1 MHHILKFKL
10 SLLIILALISQAVIA
25 DDENITISLV
35 TDFETRTLIS
45 AKESI
50 TPVTQTVYE
59 NNQNKVKT
67 IGSRSELWIRN
78 AHIDYTFFFEKYYEG
93 KYIGRE
99 SSLIIPRKDLAIG
112 EHKIYPGGHIFN
124 LAEDGKLS
132 SPDPEILIEG
142 NIVML
147 KCHKITIYGVD
158 AVKTGPPQFR
168 NIASQ
173 ILLFTTEPGLTIDS
187 NNLPDAKKIEGTLQS
202 NIDSKIKEGLIYNA
216 ISDNEDFYPLSIW
229 LPSNSKNKGYLTL
242 PSWQT
247 FIVTPEG
254 KVELNIKDT
263 SQVPEVTALNSELI
277 IPYRKMRGR
286 INSISSLSAVVG
298 PNSLDVRDKKGGEK
312 ELLFS
317 ATIEPIVFKAGY
329 GNQKD
334 QELELIVDQDLS
346 KRPNKYFLADNL
358 TENIDAIRLV
368 LGEWDSPIFESGTTG
383 NISVRLKQSRE
394 NISIKEPTV
403 QMSISEYHQSN
414 PAGRY
419 WKPIEVLSW
428 SDNIVKFKVPQ
439 SNYGFY
445 ILRVQVTDKLNVE
458 PKPSL
463 SFEIESAIIP
473 AKQIGSASF
482 NANKGRNAFV
492 CGEDMRLRLIL
503 RTPGKRQP
511 SDLQVVLTLPSGD
524 KRKLTVRDEG
534 QPWQEINL
542 KIPASVT
549 DDMSAG
555 YYTLGV
561 ENLPSGMSSYPFHF
575 DMVTQD
581 RSSEYLVVKTSKYTK
596 AMTKLLTSHWN
607 GKYTPINI
615 DRAVKTI
622 SELGYNRIDNM
633 QYTADHHVRP
643 NNWREALA
651 QSDPRLPSPSA
662 VYTPSPRDQML
673 NACVREQ
680 IEFSDVLVYYHDFHL
695 PRYIDA
701 YILAGERW
709 LAREIQSMRHSPA
722 MDGMML
728 YDEMYDWAS
737 DGLGENQQK
746 IWLNI
751 REEKATETLGIT
763 PAKIETGINR
773 YIVRPESQR
782 DPKALQ
788 DFLSW
793 RKWSVFGWGDWTS
806 RMVKVGKSLAPE
818 SRYGTYHRTFMG
830 AGNSDFI
837 QNGYAPDI
845 FKDLDIIS
853 HVHYADN
860 STSWVNVPML
870 AQLLRTGKNKSLYV
884 NLPVSHE
891 SRTKWDGQYQRQM
904 AFALMAQGANGI
916 AMWGLPA
923 DFEDA
928 ANEGTLIGME
938 TTRLLNK
945 NILQIFGPIVD
956 NTKDGYRKVGIMS
969 TLNQHI
975 LSPYKE
981 HKVSGQTELLWGA
994 LWRMGYAPVFIREE
1008 TLDQDLSNF
1017 EIIFA
1022 PGVFFDGEISEKHLN
1037 SLKQAINNGTKVIVE
1052 TESALSIPGV
1062 IQLKDYAFDGYG
1074 LGTYFATWHDD
1085 ELNKFYMLTENAVNY
1100 LKPKMEEWNIEP
1112 AATGPFKVGPNWR
1125 ESDDIHY
1132 LFMANF
1138 DDPDY
1143 GHTVKQQMAKPVLIP
1158 MSVPAR
1164 HGNVAYDL
1172 LRDTMLEL
1180 KNTTSKNGKP
1190 EKSFNMDMLRIQG
1203 GIVAF
1208 LPEPIK
1214 NLKLSYALN
1223 QKKTHLRLE
1232 GNLHGDN
1239 PITGNFPVTIEIDG
1253 KLYYRVL
1260 GKNPVELKIP
1270 DSGKDI
1276 NCSVRENI
1284 SGRKISFII
1293 KSSSVPE
1300 QVLVLD
1306 NTAVFIPYPNEV
1318 RSFLKSTKKVQ
1329 IIYSDLTGFKPFAE
1343 ALATQLKAKGIECE
1357 LEEENNAVRFPH
1369 PDMNAFDPY
1378 GDGFHSWQGKR
1389 PGIYQPAM
1397 VADDASILLA
1407 GATGSYVFDAI
1418 CNSGFIT
1425 QLPDGQLGQHTQPM
1439 IQVANRALNPSRSTL
1454 CLIAND
1460 EIGMQTILENL
1471 FNIPADTIETEAA
1484 LNFQKANELN
1494 SDKTSIEPA
1503 AISFM
1508 GNNEYILDA
1517 KNDKNGNIYLITWGH
1532 GDNIYSYTSNGE
1544 FRFSYYLPEM
1554 GADDLR
1560 VFDDRILV
1568 YTAAGAKLYR
1578 LDLNGK
1584 PVNQVQLNM
1593 DRGSLGYRD
1602 TPSLS
1607 HVNYKYFPKQKKLV
1621 HIEKEDARVYDDEF
1635 NELAHWKGKEYF
1647 DEDVSNNTLYRK
1659 LLSFAFSPDG
1669 SRIAQIESSKYY
1681 FMLNKK
1687 VTAAYDAHIVIRNL
1701 KGDILYEY
1709 EDTVDN
1715 GIEIEAAV
1723 SWDENMPGP
1732 IVKNSKLEFHFDDN
1746 LNLLSESFP
1755 LPSNSIKLDFDHKLE
1770 RDGHSF
1776 FQIDDMEK
1784 IIQKIGPFKVIPTIF
1799 KLADDRQTIAC
1810 LDETG
1815 LLTIWADSK
1824 KLSSIEVAERGKV
1837 LLFSADSKTLYIG
1850 SFRGTITAYDLT
1862 GNELWTRNLAE
1873 RNMSVL
1879 KPLVFSDPAF
1889 ADMTD
1894 KIWSKQHDYAG
1905 ELDALVRMGKNRWP
1919 EDIKRSFTVGTE
1931 MVGAELTRYLGTHS
1945 TWVLEFEYKAVGT
1958 NSVALTAGIRTES
1971 QYPDSVAQTFTA
1983 TQKWQFGRIV
1993 IKNGRKCES
2002 LKAGFSATSG
2012 EVSINQVQFR
2022 QIRFPSVNHMLYE
2035 PLYDL
2040 EPIILD
2046 LPYYITKYDAV
2057 GNLRE
2062 DAPNQVLISKTINGS
2077 PNLAEPAYL
2086 QNGRINDMGKNW
2098 YVQPRITPEFVTMN
2112 LKDQQWIST
2121 VALYFN
2127 AYDSNNPTPHFDVYV
2142 TDLEQKKEIRV
2153 ASIRNNTQTFRLI
2166 KFKPIRTTNVKIHMV
2181 NSFQRIRT
2189 LTEIELYGPLSGKEG
2204 APGFTE
2210 KEGNNA
2216 YMGDFSRVDKRKKT
2230 LAKEFGTIFER
2241 RGTHDSSR
2249 GWYAPLSTPLID
2261 QNRLVVGSTFGAS
2274 TAYDLTIDE
2283 KMLNPGKELYW
2294 SLGAS
2299 IGYVPEAALYGGL
2312 VLRAG
2317 VDGKLYCISADT
2329 GATLWSTKLG
2339 ERLMSSPVVIGEDI
2353 FVANETGKLFQIDM
2367 ANGSIMKETTIGSGV
2382 FGHLATDDIYIFMIT
2397 DNGELI
2403 AIDKNTMDKK
2413 WSTKVAPFTDS
2424 TPAVDNNVVYL
2435 GDQKGVVYAVNAKN
2449 GTTIWKTDLN
2459 DEFTRCP
2466 VVTDTNIVLGCRG
2479 GTLAVLDR
2487 DTGAIIWKK
2496 EVNSRFNYEPMVFE
2510 DELLYFENT
2519 TEEVNNN
2526 SKTVATA
2533 KLALLEDGTEKNLKW
2548 YGKIRPWDRREEE
2561 AEHDFVLS
2569 NPPVT
2574 SLGYYKGRIFVFP
2587 RHDGNRTIF
2596 KMNVQWHI
2604 THGSWVMLI
2613 PEDQLPK
2620 PEQKK

>member
-1 MHHILKFKL
+1 MQHILKFKL
-10 SLLIILALISQAVIA
+10 SILIILALISQVIIA

-35 TDFETRTLIS
+35 TDFDSKTLIS
-45 AKESI
+45 EKESI
-50 TPVTQTVYE
+50 TPVTKTVYE
-59 NNQNKVKT
+59 DNQNKVKT
-67 IGSRSELWIRN
+67 VGSRSELWIRN
-78 AHIDYTFFFEKYYEG
+78 AHVDYTFFFEKYYEG

-112 EHKIYPGGHIFN
+112 EHKIYPGEHSFRIDKN
-124 LAEDGKLS
+124 GKLS
-132 SPDPEILIEG
+132 SQDPEIHIEG
-142 NIVML
+142 NVVML
-147 KCHKITIYGVD
+147 QCHKITIYGVD
-158 AVKTGPPQFR
+158 AIKTAPAQFR

-173 ILLFTTEPGLTIDS
+173 ILLFTTEPGLTIDW
-187 NNLPDAKKIEGTLQS
+187 NNLPDAKEIEGTLQS
-202 NIDSKIKEGLIYNA
+202 NTGNKIKKGLIYNA

-229 LPSNSKNKGYLTL
+229 LPSNNKNTGYLTL

-247 FIVTPEG
+247 FIVTSEG

-263 SQVPEVTALNSELI
+263 TQVPEVTALNSELI

-286 INSISSLSAVVG
+286 INSVSSLSAVVG

-329 GNQKD
+329 GSQKD
-334 QELELIVDQDLS
+334 QDLELSVDQDLS

-358 TENIDAIRLV
+358 TENTDSIRLV
-368 LGEWDSPIFESGTTG
+368 LGEWNSPIFESDTTG
-383 NISVRLKQSRE
+383 SISVRLKQSKDH
-394 NISIKEPTV
+394 ISIKEPTV

-414 PAGRY
+414 PSGRE
-419 WKPIEVLSW
+419 WKPIKVLSW
-428 SDNIVKFKVPQ
+428 SDNIVNFTVPQ
-439 SNYGFY
+439 SDYGFY
-445 ILRVQVTDKLNVE
+445 ILRVQVTDKQNVE
-458 PKPSL
+458 PTSSL

-492 CGEDMRLRLIL
+492 CGDEMRLRLIL
-503 RTPGKRQP
+503 RTPEKRQ
-511 SDLQVVLTLPSGD
+511 STDLQVVLTLPSGEQ
-524 KRKLTVRDEG
+524 RKLTVRDEG
-534 QPWQEINL
+534 QPWQEIDL
-542 KIPASVT
+542 KIPSSIT

-555 YYTLGV
+555 YYTLAV

-575 DMVTQD
+575 DLVTKN
-581 RSSEYLVVKTSKYTK
+581 RSSEYLVVKSSKYTK
-596 AMTKLLTSHWN
+596 SMTKLLSSHWN
-607 GKYTPINI
+607 GRDTPINI

-680 IEFSDVLVYYHDFHL
+680 IEFSDVLVCYNDFHL

-728 YDEMYDWAS
+728 YDEMYDWAA

-773 YIVRPESQR
+773 YVVRPKAQR

-788 DFLSW
+788 DFLAW
-793 RKWSVFGWGDWTS
+793 RRWYVHGWGDWTS
-806 RMVKVGKSLAPE
+806 RMAKVGKSLAPE

-830 AGNSDFI
+830 AGGSDFVE
-837 QNGYAPDI
+837 NGYAPDI
-845 FKDLDIIS
+845 FKDLDIIG

-860 STSWVNVPML
+860 STCWVNIPML

-884 NLPVSHE
+884 NLPISHE
-891 SRTKWDGQYQRQM
+891 YRTKWDGQYQRQM

-928 ANEGTLIGME
+928 ANPGTMIGME

-945 NILQIFGPIVD
+945 NILQVFGPIVD
-956 NTKDGYRKVGIMS
+956 KTTDGYRKVGIMS

-981 HKVSGQTELLWGA
+981 NKVSGQTELLWGA
-994 LWRMGYAPVFIREE
+994 LWRMGYAPVFVREE

-1022 PGVFFDGEISEKHLN
+1022 PGIFFDGEISEKHLN
-1037 SLKQAINNGTKVIVE
+1037 SLKNAINNGTKVIVE
-1052 TESALSIPGV
+1052 KGSALSIPGV
-1062 IQLKDYAFDGYG
+1062 IQLEDYAFDGYG
-1074 LGTYFATWHDD
+1074 LGTYFSSWHDD
-1085 ELNKFYMLTENAVNY
+1085 ELNKFYMLTGNAVNY
-1100 LKPKMEEWNIEP
+1100 LTPKMEEWGIEP

-1125 ESDDIHY
+1125 QSGNINY

-1138 DDPDY
+1138 DDPYY
-1143 GHTVKQQMAKPVLIP
+1143 GHTVKQQMAKPVMIP
-1158 MSVPAR
+1158 MSVPAW

-1172 LRDTMLEL
+1172 MRDTTLEL
-1180 KNTTSKNGKP
+1180 TNSTSKTGKS

-1214 NLKLSYALN
+1214 DFKLSYAIN

-1232 GNLHGDN
+1232 GNLQGDK
-1239 PITGNFPVTIEIDG
+1239 PIAGNFPVTIDIDG
-1253 KLYYRVL
+1253 TLYYRIL
-1260 GKNPVELKIP
+1260 GENSVELKIP

-1284 SGRKISFII
+1284 SGKKVSFVI
-1293 KSSSVPE
+1293 KSAAMPE
-1300 QVLVLD
+1300 QILALD
-1306 NTAVFIPYPNEV
+1306 NTPVFIPYPKEV
-1318 RSFLKSTKKVQ
+1318 RSFLKSTKKVR
-1329 IIYSDLTGFKPFAE
+1329 IIYSDLTNFKPLAE
-1343 ALATQLKAKGIECE
+1343 TLATQLRANGIESE
-1357 LEEENNAVRFPH
+1357 LVEENKAVRFPY

-1397 VADDASILLA
+1397 AVDEASIILA

-1418 CNSGFIT
+1418 CNAGFIT

-1439 IQVANRALNPSRSTL
+1439 IQVANRALNPIQSTL

-1460 EIGMQTILENL
+1460 EIGMQTILNNL
-1471 FNIPADTIETEAA
+1471 FNLPAEKVESEAV
-1484 LNFQKANELN
+1484 LDFQKATELN
-1494 SDKTSIEPA
+1494 SEKTSIEAA
-1503 AISFM
+1503 AITFM

-1517 KNDKNGNIYLITWGH
+1517 KTDKNGNIYLATWGH
-1532 GDNIYSYTSNGE
+1532 GDNIYSYTTNGE
-1544 FRFSYYLPEM
+1544 FRFSHYLPEM
-1554 GADDLR
+1554 GANDLR

-1584 PVNQVQLNM
+1584 SINQVQLNM

-1621 HIEKEDARVYDDEF
+1621 HIEAENARVFDDEF

-1659 LLSFAFSPDG
+1659 LLSYAFSPDG
-1669 SRIAQIESSKYY
+1669 SRIAQLESSMYY
-1681 FMLNKK
+1681 FVISGKSI
-1687 VTAAYDAHIVIRNL
+1687 TAYDAHIVIRNL
-1701 KGDILYEY
+1701 QGVILYEY

-1715 GIEIEAAV
+1715 GEEIESTV
-1723 SWDENMPGP
+1723 SWDAKMPGP
-1732 IVKNSKLEFHFDDN
+1732 VVKNSKLEFHFDDK

-1755 LPSNSIKLDFDHKLE
+1755 LPSNSINLDFDQKLE
-1770 RDGHSF
+1770 RDGHSY
-1776 FQIDDMEK
+1776 FQIDDLK
-1784 IIQKIGPFKVIPTIF
+1784 KTIQKIGPFKVMPTVF
-1799 KLADDRQTIAC
+1799 KLAYDLKTIAC

-1815 LLTIWADSK
+1815 LLTIWADGN
-1824 KLSSIEVAERGKV
+1824 KLASIQVAERGQV
-1837 LLFSADSKTLYIG
+1837 LLFSADSKTLYLG

-1862 GNELWTRNLAE
+1862 GNELWSQNLAE
-1873 RNMSVL
+1873 RNMSVM
-1879 KPLVFSDPAF
+1879 KPLVLFDPAF
-1889 ADMTD
+1889 VDMTY
-1894 KIWSKQHDYAG
+1894 KIWPKQHDYAG
-1905 ELDALVRMGKNRWP
+1905 ELDELVRMGKNRWP
-1919 EDIKRSFTVGTE
+1919 EDVKRSFTVGSE

-1945 TWVLEFEYKAVGT
+1945 TWVLEFRYKAVGT
-1958 NSVALTAGIRTES
+1958 NSVALTAGIHTES
-1971 QYPDSVAQTFTA
+1971 QYPDSVARNFNA
-1983 TQKWQFGRIV
+1983 TQEWQFGRIV
-1993 IKNGRKCES
+1993 IKNGRKCEA

-2012 EVSINQVQFR
+2012 EVSVDQVQFR

-2062 DAPNQVLISKTINGS
+2062 DAPNQVLISKTLS
-2077 PNLAEPAYL
+2077 SSNLAEPAYL

-2098 YVQPRITPEFVTMN
+2098 YVQPRTTPEFVTMN
-2112 LKDQQWIST
+2112 LKDPQWIST
-2121 VALYFN
+2121 IALYFN
-2127 AYDSNNPTPHFDVYV
+2127 AYDSKNPTHHFDVYV
-2142 TDLEQKKEIRV
+2142 TDLEQKKEVRV

-2189 LTEIELYGPLSGKEG
+2189 LTEVELYGPLSGKEG
-2204 APGFTE
+2204 TPGFTE

-2230 LAKEFGTIFER
+2230 LAKTFGGMFER
-2241 RGTHDSSR
+2241 RGLYDSSR

-2274 TAYDLTIDE
+2274 TAYDLTLDE
-2283 KMLNPGKELYW
+2283 KLQNPNKELYW
-2294 SLGAS
+2294 SLGAA

-2317 VDGKLYCISADT
+2317 MDGKLYCISADT
-2329 GATLWSTKLG
+2329 GATLWSIKLG
-2339 ERLMSSPVVIGEDI
+2339 ERLTSAPVVIGEDI
-2353 FVANETGKLFQIDM
+2353 FAANETGKLFQIDM

-2397 DNGELI
+2397 ENGELI

-2424 TPAVDNNVVYL
+2424 SPAVDNNVVYL

-2449 GTTIWKTDLN
+2449 GTTIWKTELN

-2487 DTGAIIWKK
+2487 ATGAIIWKK
-2496 EVNSRFNYEPMVFE
+2496 QVNSRFSYEPMVFE
-2510 DELLYFENT
+2510 NELLYFENT
-2519 TEEVNNN
+2519 MEEVNNK
-2526 SKTVATA
+2526 SQTVAKA
-2533 KLALLEDGTEKNLKW
+2533 KLALLQNGTERDLKW
-2548 YGKIRPWDRREEE
+2548 YSKIRPWDTREED

-2569 NPPVT
+2569 NSPIT

-2587 RHDGNRTIF
+2587 RHGGNRSDF
-2596 KMNVQWHI
+2596 KMNAPWHVV
-2604 THGSWVMLI
+2604 HGSWIMLI
-2613 PEDQLPK
+2613 PEDQLLK